1 MFFNV
6 STLWP
11 SPFVFRWPLR
21 WHPVLKLNVKI
32 GWNRIERENV
42 FQKKKWKK
50 ERGRI
55 QPEVTDITP
64 AQKATEQYDQKLHP
78 YMEVT
83 PYTF

>member
-1 MFFNV
+1 MSLHFD
-6 STLWP
+6 
-11 SPFVFRWPLR
+11 RLR
-21 WHPVLKLNVKI
+21 LSSVGRSVDIQFLKLNVKI

-55 QPEVTDITP
+55 QPEVTDITS
-64 AQKATEQYDQKLHP
+64 AQKPTEQYDQNLHP